1 MSGSVSKKTAAILA
15 VLIILTASGC
25 SLTPGNMP
33 ANTAPTPSGRG
44 YVKQLDCLYF
54 AADDFSNYT
63 AKAKTYGAQTLSAG
77 VVPHHLLAGEL
88 IASFFKTAG
97 ETGERYDTVILLGPN
112 HKGEGAD
119 VSTTACSWKTEF
131 GTVECDEDA
140 VSAIIACKSLDARIN
155 DDMLQNDH
163 AVSSLVPYIKYYL
176 PEVKVAAVLL
186 TRRVTLEQ
194 SHDIA
199 LLLDSIAKNKKCLVV
214 GSVDFSHGLSAEEAK
229 LRDENTR
236 QAILAN
242 DLVRIKRMP
251 NENFDSPE
259 TLCAILYYMQEHGAC
274 AATLFDH
281 KSAADFLENPVLQ
294 DCTTYFVLGS
304 P

>member
-1 MSGSVSKKTAAILA
+1 MSKKTAAILA
-15 VLIILTASGC
+15 LVILLSTSGCSPLTGNLSAHTAPTASG
-25 SLTPGNMP
+25 T
-33 ANTAPTPSGRG
+33 G
-44 YVKQLDCLYF
+44 YIKQLDCLYF
-54 AADDFSNYT
+54 EAGDFLTHT
-63 AKAKTYGAQTLSAG
+63 AKAKAYGAKTLSAG

-119 VSTTACSWKTEF
+119 VSTTGCSWKTEF

-140 VSAIIACKSLDARIN
+140 VSEIMTCKTLGARIN
-155 DDMLQNDH
+155 DDILQNDH

-176 PEVKVAAVLL
+176 PDVKVVAVLL

-194 SHDIA
+194 SKDIS
-199 LLLDSIAKNKKCLVV
+199 LLLGSIAKNKKCLVV
-214 GSVDFSHGLSAEEAK
+214 GSVDFSHGLPAKEAK
-229 LRDENTR
+229 IRDEVTSK
-236 QAILAN
+236 AILNN
-242 DLVRIKRMP
+242 DLERIKRMT
-251 NENFDSPE
+251 NGNLDSPE
-259 TLCAILYYMQEHGAC
+259 TLCSILYYMQERGAC
-274 AATLFDH
+274 AATLFSH